1 MDLTTVSGLTEAV
14 QAGNRRALAR
24 VISHIEN
31 NTELAMPL
39 LAALYPRSGRAHI
52 IGVTGAP
59 GTGKSTLVNAL
70 AGIYRQNDLTVG
82 VIAID
87 PTSPFSGGALLGDR
101 VRMRDLAG
109 DPGVFI
115 RSMAPGAVWA
125 GWRRPRPM

>member
-1 MDLTTVSGLTEAV
+1 MTDIDLNTVEGLTTALEK
-14 QAGNRRALAR
+14 GNRRALAR

-31 NTELAMPL
+31 NTDLAMPL
-39 LAALYPRSGRAHI
+39 LAALYPRSGKAHI

-70 AGIYRQNDLTVG
+70 AGVYRQRDLTVG
-82 VIAID
+82 IIAID

-115 RSMAPGAVWA
+115 RSIA
-125 GWRRPRPM
+125 